1 MQDEKERGTELDY
14 CDLDPTKICDNCCK
28 CIDSGKDYEDFQIEL
43 TDSISTLDEIME
55 LPFDDDLFDDDDE
68 YSFDPHNVEPLDID
82 PKLMA
87 EWEQKLRA
95 AEIEDAQQKIRG
107 LKGVRKKR

>member
-1 MQDEKERGTELDY
+1 MQDKKERGTELDY

-55 LPFDDDLFDDDDE
+55 LPFDDDDE
-68 YSFDPHNVEPLDID
+68 YSFDPHNVAPLDID

-87 EWEQKLRA
+87 ECDQKLRA
-95 AEIEDAQQKIRG
+95 AEKAAAQ
-107 LKGVRKKR
+107 

>member
-55 LPFDDDLFDDDDE
+55 LPFDDDLFDDDDYDDDDDDADFLLSPQE
-68 YSFDPHNVEPLDID
+68 
-82 PKLMA
+82 
-87 EWEQKLRA
+87 R
-95 AEIEDAQQKIRG
+95 AEIESEREDEAEDAFTRFCDN
-107 LKGVRKKR
+107 

>member
-55 LPFDDDLFDDDDE
+55 L
-68 YSFDPHNVEPLDID
+68 
-82 PKLMA
+82 
-87 EWEQKLRA
+87 KLRA
-95 AEIEDAQQKIRG
+95 AEIEDAQQKIQG

>member
-28 CIDSGKDYEDFQIEL
+28 CIDSGKDYEDFH
-43 TDSISTLDEIME
+43 
-55 LPFDDDLFDDDDE
+55 DLFDDDDE
-68 YSFDPHNVEPLDID
+68 YSFDPHNVAPLDID

-95 AEIEDAQQKIRG
+95 AEIEDAQQKIQG